1 MNLLVAA
8 RRVTRAQHTMLLS
21 NFKSA
26 MKTAMDHFTFM
37 QNRVPKKYE
46 RDTVDN
52 KNRYGGLYGIR

>member
-1 MNLLVAA
+1 
-8 RRVTRAQHTMLLS
+8 MLMT

-37 QNRVPKKYE
+37 QNRVPKAYE

-52 KNRYGGLYGIR
+52 RNRLGAIYGTR